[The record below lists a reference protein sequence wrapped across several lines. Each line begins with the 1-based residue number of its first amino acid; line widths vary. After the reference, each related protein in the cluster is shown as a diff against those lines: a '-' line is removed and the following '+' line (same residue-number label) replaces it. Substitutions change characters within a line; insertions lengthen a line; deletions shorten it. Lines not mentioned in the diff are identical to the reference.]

1 LFLSAGWFFL
11 VKREKRGVKWERGGD
26 RVGGEVSGRAE

>member
-1 LFLSAGWFFL
+1 L
-11 VKREKRGVKWERGGD
+11 VKREGRSVKWERGGD